1 MEKIMRGVVTL
12 SFTFIMVMALG
23 IVNVHAQDYDF
34 ATIKDDFLAGQEYTL
49 TSEDNLIF
57 GGETLIGQNG
67 RATIEA
73 GGSATLKY
81 ENNVVNA
88 TFNGNATIKEGNTF
102 FQYVD
107 MIITKLPI
115 SLTVSE
121 NSTLTINGT
130 LVVPSSNG
138 GSTLINNGNIY
149 VNGALELRGSAKYQ
163 GTGNLVIFNNLAI
176 YGSSGNNVKD
186 AVISIAEGGNVY
198 SEADLTSNVI
208 PYQADENKTYEV
220 VNNENKNYTSVTA
233 GLISEFPYAYAVSAK
248 EIEEIPVTPGEDTT
262 TTEEG
267 TSTENVENPE
277 TSDGVLLFLGLTIVG
292 FAGVALAY
300 RRLHN

>member
-248 EIEEIPVTPGEDTT
+248 EIEEIPVTPSEDTT
-262 TTEEG
+262 TEEV
-267 TSTENVENPE
+267 TPTENVENPE
-277 TSDGVLLFLGLTIVG
+277 TSDGILLFLGLTVVG